1 MAETEYLKD
10 WVRKEASRGR
20 AAKAGAQAAAKA
32 GVKVDP
38 AAIQQSVNKAVDAA
52 LKGSAAS
59 LARKA
64 EAAAKANA
72 TAKHMYIPVPKSTV
86 IPGAVLGLGGAAT
99 LGYWGGRRNTE
110 KLAKRR
116 EELFH
121 SATEQD
127 KRNMGRFA
135 LGTGIGIGSASIA
148 AAIYLTMKKKASKQ
162 ALETDPNKP
171 VDESTERL
179 VEDYQ

>member
-20 AAKAGAQAAAKA
+20 ATRAGAQAAAKA

-38 AAIQQSVNKAVDAA
+38 AVIQQAVNNAVNTA
-52 LKGSAAS
+52 LKGSTAS

-86 IPGAVLGLGGAAT
+86 VPGAVLGLGGAGA
-99 LGYWGGRRNTE
+99 LGYWGGRRNTK

-127 KRNMGRFA
+127 KRNMGRAA

-162 ALETDPNKP
+162 SLETDPNKP